1 MFLPRNFICVAIVFP
16 LDFLCSPFARWRH
29 GDIAI
34 RIGSPASARG
44 RPGPTEES
52 PYRITLV
59 GVEWHVR
66 RPHASL
72 SHAFAGLDQA
82 ETSVRKDSAGTAT
95 FVEILADGIYMVKD
109 LRSGR

>member
-1 MFLPRNFICVAIVFP
+1 MKAQPRHAAGP
-16 LDFLCSPFARWRH
+16 SQQKSP
-29 GDIAI
+29 
-34 RIGSPASARG
+34 
-44 RPGPTEES
+44 

-82 ETSVRKDSAGTAT
+82 ETFVRNDSAGTAT
-95 FVEILADGIYMVKD
+95 FVEILAEGIYMVKD
-109 LRSGR
+109 LRPRR

>member
-1 MFLPRNFICVAIVFP
+1 MVIPRSALTLVPRDAA
-16 LDFLCSPFARWRH
+16 SPSQRK
-29 GDIAI
+29 
-34 RIGSPASARG
+34 SA
-44 RPGPTEES
+44 

-82 ETSVRKDSAGTAT
+82 ETFVRNDSAGTAT
-95 FVEILADGIYMVKD
+95 FVEILAEGIYMVKD
-109 LRSGR
+109 LRSER